1 MSTDTPM
8 DPGMVPEEAPPAP
21 VEQAAPSPW
30 STWEQAGVDPSLNP
44 YDVRKGYDVYQ
55 ALQDRS
61 RQLPFV
67 EEVLRRNGH
76 LPEGIDLREG
86 LELLR
91 EYAQQQSDPWAQL
104 SGQPDDGYGQDPQYT
119 QESHAP
125 AFDPRMVQQAVQA
138 EIQAQM
144 RAYQE
149 QQAEQARVNQ
159 WQNAVEDVKRSNG
172 LDDVEAQMVSAA
184 ALQFLNQNPTLAYRD
199 ALEQAHR
206 EYTDRLMRRAAALG
220 HQQAQAPQVSTP
232 QGPAP
237 AGYQPPASLEEAAR
251 QVQEMIRNGQV
262 PGV

>member
-1 MSTDTPM
+1 MSTDTPAPEGT
-8 DPGMVPEEAPPAP
+8 DPQEAPPAP
-21 VEQAAPSPW
+21 EAPAAPSPW

-76 LPEGIDLREG
+76 LPEGLDLREG

-104 SGQPDDGYGQDPQYT
+104 SGDPGDQYGQDPGQY
-119 QESHAP
+119 QEPQAAP
-125 AFDPRMVQQAVQA
+125 FDPRMIQSAVQA

-144 RAYQE
+144 RAFQE
-149 QQAEQARVNQ
+149 QQAEQARMNQ

-184 ALQFLNQNPTLAYRD
+184 ALQFLNQNPTLAYKD
-199 ALEQAHR
+199 ALDQAHR

-220 HQQAQAPQVSTP
+220 QQQAQAPQVSTP

-237 AGYQPPASLEEAAR
+237 AGYQPPATLEEANR
-251 QVQEMIRNGQV
+251 QVQEMIRQGLV
-262 PGV
+262 PGM